1 MAQKTLPI
9 LNRTGIYQHWDSFW
23 DSNINFTSTFKMHL
37 LVERILARFI
47 ENRNSSN
54 HRLITK
60 TFLNKYSYKFGFKTK
75 NYSFLRISKILKKI
89 KRRRKLYIYVGKVT
103 FIKLQSWVCSK
114 NYFKKEFTNSFLFVS
129 LLLPSYLATYY
140 MGLLLELLSVFFSL
154 SVEISNPLSSW
165 FRIMI
170 NILFD
175 LEKIL
180 RF

>member
-1 MAQKTLPI
+1 
-9 LNRTGIYQHWDSFW
+9 
-23 DSNINFTSTFKMHL
+23 MHL

-103 FIKLQSWVCSK
+103 FIKLQSWVIILL
-114 NYFKKEFTNSFLFVS
+114 YLYRPHKKKIIKK
-129 LLLPSYLATYY
+129 
-140 MGLLLELLSVFFSL
+140 GQ
-154 SVEISNPLSSW
+154 
-165 FRIMI
+165 
-170 NILFD
+170 
-175 LEKIL
+175 KIL
-180 RF
+180 LKKKKTIFIQEYLTDQLTANSSFNYKKTVF